1 MERVRATAVLA
12 ATIGLAGLMACSSR
26 NQSVAA
32 PPLFEAEP
40 EVPSA
45 PVSEHPATIVG
56 RAPKAREEEAPAVVV
71 LHSLTPLK
79 YPDQT
84 ARPLMDQMARR
95 FTPGVMV
102 VRTGQ
107 PADFRND
114 DDVIHNVRV
123 RERNTE
129 LDEPAF
135 NIALT
140 QGGSY
145 LFTFKKDAIYDVKCD
160 MHQNMSGVV
169 VSSSSPYSA
178 VADED
183 GAFTIDNVQPGSY
196 TVVLYTATGTSE
208 RPLEVNEGQRVEL
221 DLAPH
226 DETQAPKSSRSG
238 VHAATP
244 RKRPAG

>member
-1 MERVRATAVLA
+1 
-12 ATIGLAGLMACSSR
+12 
-26 NQSVAA
+26 
-32 PPLFEAEP
+32 
-40 EVPSA
+40 
-45 PVSEHPATIVG
+45 
-56 RAPKAREEEAPAVVV
+56 
-71 LHSLTPLK
+71 
-79 YPDQT
+79 
-84 ARPLMDQMARR
+84 MARR
-95 FTPGVMV
+95 FTPAVMV

-129 LDEPAF
+129 LDEPTF

-140 QGGSY
+140 QGASY

-178 VADED
+178 VADQE
-183 GAFTIDNVQPGSY
+183 GGFTIDNVQPGSY
-196 TVVLYTATGTSE
+196 TVVLYTAAGSSE
-208 RPLEVNEGQRVEL
+208 RPLEVNEGQRIEL

-226 DETQAPKSSRSG
+226 DEPQAPRSAPPG
-238 VHAATP
+238 GHAAAPRTP
-244 RKRPAG
+244 PRS